1 MSFDY
6 IIVGAGSAGCVLAD
20 RLTRD
25 GRSRVLL
32 LEAGGKNRSILVS
45 MPRGMVKLWAKPKYF
60 WDFPVEPQDFRPP
73 DETWFYGKGL
83 GGSSAVNGTWYY
95 RGQPEDYDAWAAQ
108 GNAGWNWATIARCYG
123 EMEDYREPG
132 ADPTRGRGG
141 PLAVTAMHDNSPL
154 IEAVLAAGRQ
164 IGLPTLSDVNTPAT
178 AGLGA
183 SQMTVDRRGRRV
195 SAATAF
201 LRAAR
206 TRPNLTIRT
215 GVTVRRVL
223 IEDGRA
229 IGVLCEEDG
238 REVIHRATRDV
249 IISAGVLQSP
259 KLLQLSGIGPAEL
272 LRAHG
277 VPLVHDN
284 PAVGRNMAEHMM
296 VSMSFR
302 LNSVA
307 GLNREFRGWRL
318 WLHTARYLLSGRGL
332 MASVLPE
339 VSAMLSTSGNT
350 AWPDVQLGISPFS
363 MVSSEDEKSE
373 AGRGATE
380 QAPGITVV
388 GFYLRPKSRGT
399 VEIRSTDIADPPR
412 LFANWLAD
420 DADRASVVTMI
431 KTIRHLMRQPA
442 LADYVGAE
450 TVPGAKA
457 GSDAEIERAAQWMLS
472 SGLHGTGTCR
482 MGPDQRAGDGSV
494 VDPRLRVHG
503 VKGLRVVD
511 CSVMPTSISGNT
523 NGPAMAVAWRAAELI
538 LEDRDSA

>member
-6 IIVGAGSAGCVLAD
+6 IIVGAGSAGCVLAE

-25 GRSRVLL
+25 GRSSVLL
-32 LEAGGKNRSILVS
+32 LEAGGTNRSLFVS
-45 MPRGMVKLWAKPKYF
+45 MPRGMVKLWGKPKYF

-108 GNAGWNWATIARCYG
+108 GNAGWNWATIARCYA

-132 ADPTRGRGG
+132 ADPSRGRGG
-141 PLAVTAMHDNSPL
+141 PLEVTAIHDSSPL
-154 IEAVLAAGRQ
+154 IEAIYAAGREV
-164 IGLPTLSDVNTPAT
+164 GLPTLGDVNTPAT

-201 LRAAR
+201 LRGAR
-206 TRPNLTIRT
+206 TRRNLTIRT

-229 IGVLCEEDG
+229 TGVLCEEEG
-238 REVIHRATRDV
+238 REVIHRATREV
-249 IISAGVLQSP
+249 IVAAGVLQSP
-259 KLLQLSGIGPAEL
+259 KLLQLSGIGPADL

-302 LNSVA
+302 LNKVA

-318 WLHTARYLLSGRGL
+318 WRHTARYLLSGRGL

-339 VSAMLSTSGNT
+339 VSAMLSTSGNP

-363 MVSSEDEKSE
+363 MVSSEDEKPE

-399 VEIRSTDIADPPR
+399 VEIRSADVADPPR

-420 DADRASVVTMI
+420 DADRASVVTMV

-442 LADYVGAE
+442 LADYVGEE

-457 GSDAEIERAAQWMLS
+457 GSDAEIERAARWMLS

-482 MGPDQRAGDGSV
+482 MGPDQRSGEGSV

-503 VKGLRVVD
+503 VEGLRVVD